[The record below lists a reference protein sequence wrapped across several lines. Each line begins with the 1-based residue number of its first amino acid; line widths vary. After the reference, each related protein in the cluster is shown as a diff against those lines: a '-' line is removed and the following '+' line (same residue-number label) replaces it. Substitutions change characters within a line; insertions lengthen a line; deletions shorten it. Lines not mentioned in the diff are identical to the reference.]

1 MSSPESFIADPLV
14 RWCADVLA
22 GESLAQLAMSC
33 PHDEEAVLRCA
44 ESQGV
49 AALMAD
55 VLTSSE
61 SLLSPP
67 LRSIQ
72 KALQGRG
79 KSLAI
84 LELSR
89 RARAQHVL
97 GVLAEAGIPVLVLKG
112 MALGYW
118 LYPSPVQRPGADV
131 DLLVPDLE
139 AAEQGVAALLA
150 GGYRLVDGVIPA
162 RSSGLEVTLRFSARH
177 DHEVDLH
184 WQLLNHARLARGFG
198 FAELSDAAIALPALV
213 PGARG
218 LGPLHALAHA
228 LLHRVASIPSGRQ
241 NRLIW
246 LYDIHLL
253 AARLT
258 ESYWKDFLRLCAQ
271 KSIDSSCHDGLAA
284 SQALLRTP
292 LPDGLLD
299 AMRRQAAGSHWQ
311 LQNISGRGAL
321 DRAHWMALPWRERMP
336 WMWRKLFPP
345 PAFMRYRYGVDG
357 FWSLVTAYARRVW
370 VGVGRLLGK

>member
-1 MSSPESFIADPLV
+1 M
-14 RWCADVLA
+14 
-22 GESLAQLAMSC
+22 
-33 PHDEEAVLRCA
+33 LRCA

-55 VLTSSE
+55 ALGSSE
-61 SLLSPP
+61 DLLPP
-67 LRSIQ
+67 RLRSIRETF
-72 KALQGRG
+72 QGRA

-97 GVLAEAGIPVLVLKG
+97 GVLGDAGIPVLVLKG

-139 AAEQGVAALLA
+139 TAEKGVAALLA
-150 GGYRLVDGVIPA
+150 GGYRLVDGVIPV
-162 RSSGLEVTLRFSARH
+162 RSSGLEVALRFSARH

-184 WQLLNHARLARGFG
+184 WQLLNNARLARGFG
-198 FAELSDAAIALPALV
+198 FTELSDAAIALPALV

-228 LLHRVASIPSGRQ
+228 LLHRVANIPSGRQ

-253 AARLT
+253 AARFG
-258 ESYWKDFLRLCAQ
+258 ESDWKAFLHLCAE
-271 KSIDSSCHDGLAA
+271 KSIGSSCHDGLAA
-284 SQALLRTP
+284 SQAMMRTP

-299 AMRRQAAGSHWQ
+299 AMRSQAAASHWQ

-321 DRAHWMALPWRERMP
+321 DRAHWMALPLGERLR
-336 WMWRKLFPP
+336 WIWRKLFPP
-345 PAFMRYRYGVDG
+345 PAFMRYRYGVEG
-357 FWSLVTAYARRVW
+357 FQGLVTAYVRRAW